1 MLDSGSDDGGSSP
14 FGCTKY
20 GVNTNKIVVFQK
32 VLYKSIIQL
41 KPFTITADGF
51 LFECNVGIRT
61 KKDKKIV

>member
-1 MLDSGSDDGGSSP
+1 
-14 FGCTKY
+14 
-20 GVNTNKIVVFQK
+20 VNTNKIVVFQK